1 MRSYARQGLDIV
13 PTVHEGAAVR
23 QMEKRGI
30 QTNIGNLNR
39 EIRAANSLMKS
50 IRQLIQNLK
59 GWITELGEKR
69 KELLAQK
76 AAEEATLLPNLLMKY
91 MEIRKEERK
100 DWTRAGQNRGTSQ
113 DLKAVSEALSYLR
126 QKGLSTVEDLEAF
139 LESSGK
145 SAADYRNQMK
155 PKEARS
161 KVIDGILASRTDCK
175 ECKPVYEKY
184 QKIFFKKT
192 KENSNRNTRRLPGMR
207 KPPPTLPSTRTIRTV
222 PKRSCK
228 RSRKASGRNCSPEKP
243 LTEVQEDLKKLR
255 DIATGYGKPPPA
267 QKKAKSRPRSSP
279 SKKSCRIR
287 RREKSTKNAPAQ
299 RNTTTG
305 YGTLTGTCHFQSE
318 KSGAFLIFKEGRF
331 ECI

>member
-1 MRSYARQGLDIV
+1 
-13 PTVHEGAAVR
+13 
-23 QMEKRGI
+23 
-30 QTNIGNLNR
+30 
-39 EIRAANSLMKS
+39 MKS

-113 DLKAVSEALSYLR
+113 DLKAVAKSLSYLR

-184 QKIFFKKT
+184 QKIFLQ
-192 KENSNRNTRRLPGMR
+192 ENKGE
-207 KPPPTLPSTRTIRTV
+207 I
-222 PKRSCK
+222 
-228 RSRKASGRNCSPEKP
+228 
-243 LTEVQEDLKKLR
+243 Q
-255 DIATGYGKPPPA
+255 
-267 QKKAKSRPRSSP
+267 
-279 SKKSCRIR
+279 
-287 RREKSTKNAPAQ
+287 
-299 RNTTTG
+299 
-305 YGTLTGTCHFQSE
+305 TGTPGGCPV
-318 KSGAFLIFKEGRF
+318 
-331 ECI
+331 